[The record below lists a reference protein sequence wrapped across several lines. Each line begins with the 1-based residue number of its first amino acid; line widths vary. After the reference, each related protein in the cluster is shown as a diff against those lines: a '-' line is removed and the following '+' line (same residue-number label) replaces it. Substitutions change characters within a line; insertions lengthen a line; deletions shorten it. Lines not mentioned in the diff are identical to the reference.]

1 MKKFITIAVS
11 LILCFSTTIS
21 AFAAIPEGWREISD
35 EELGLPTEE
44 EARRI
49 TETERNKE
57 RAISDDMYAALFAAN
72 EKDVDTITDIT
83 TAGNHL
89 NNMNY
94 NVEKYI
100 NDSYRKIDRLYFCT
114 DILVFAGHGLY
125 DKVKITPKESLRTNE
140 NCTGVYMGDKNITYQ
155 VNYLIGLGRRNMSDC
170 RFAMFAACQTAN
182 PNYVTNIAKSTVYDY
197 GAESSI
203 GWRVDVSSEGLHE
216 WEKEFF
222 KQIENGETLYTAKK
236 NADAVL
242 KGSDVGTKYPDI
254 FLSTIYGNS
263 NILLSKNRSKSNN
276 NTNLVNFVTIDEP
289 LNINCKND
297 DIDELTQYLE
307 ENLDEFDSN
316 LFNVESI
323 TNTVDGKNYY
333 EIIYSMKINNF
344 ETPYNVI
351 VFVEDD
357 NIEYIASFNKSDC
370 DNLASMP
377 SVIGESDFTDSI
389 KIAKEKALKYVP
401 NDATVDNQET
411 RLILDCN
418 LSPLVI
424 VKTVCVDDSGCNFV
438 LDYEYDLNY

>member
-1 MKKFITIAVS
+1 MKKLLSMAIT
-11 LILCFSTTIS
+11 LILSTSMTIS
-21 AFAAIPEGWREISD
+21 AFASTWREISD

-49 TETERNKE
+49 TETERNKKH
-57 RAISDDMYAALFAAN
+57 AISDDMYVALFAAN
-72 EKDVDTITDIT
+72 EAEADIDTIPDIT
-83 TAGNHL
+83 IAGEHL

-125 DKVKITPKESLRTNE
+125 DKVKITPRESLRTSE

-182 PNYVTNIAKSTVYDY
+182 PNYATNIAKSTVYDH

-216 WEKEFF
+216 WEKKFF
-222 KQIENGETLYTAKK
+222 EQIENGKTLYTAKK
-236 NADAVL
+236 NADALL

-263 NILLSKNRSKSNN
+263 DILLSKNRSRSDN
-276 NTNLVNFVTIDEP
+276 NTNPVNFVTIDEP
-289 LNINCKND
+289 LNINCKNN

-307 ENLDEFDSN
+307 ENLNEFDSN
-316 LFNVESI
+316 LFDVESI

-333 EIIYSMKINNF
+333 EIIYVMKVNGF

-357 NIEYIASFNKSDC
+357 KIDYVASFTQD
-370 DNLASMP
+370 DYDQLASIP
-377 SVIGESDFTDSI
+377 SVMEESDFSDSI
-389 KIAKEKALKYVP
+389 EIAKEEALEYVP

-411 RLILDCN
+411 RLILDSN
-418 LSPLVI
+418 LSPIVI
-424 VKTVCVDDSGCNFV
+424 VKTVCVDDSDCRFV
-438 LDYEYDLNY
+438 LDYEYNLNY